1 MRSTARTGVVRR
13 LRGARREQRRARA
26 RWERIAS
33 LLDSSGVRVRGAL
46 LVDGGGGSS
55 LRDAALA
62 DGVLWAA
69 MGDVPA
75 DAHRCIV
82 LVLGVGLVPALLDAL
97 AALPWSSL
105 VFEGAPGQSM
115 ATLDAD
121 LAPLRE
127 RALFRIAG
135 GLDHHDGMGELRPLA
150 VLVREAL

>member
-69 MGDVPA
+69 IGDVPA
-75 DAHRCIV
+75 DAHRCVV
-82 LVLGVGLVPALLDAL
+82 LVLGVGLLPALLDTL
-97 AALPWSSL
+97 AALPWSAL
-105 VFEGAPGQSM
+105 VFEGAPGQAM

-127 RALFRIAG
+127 RAPFRIAG
-135 GLDHHDGMGELRPLA
+135 GLDHRDGMGELRPLA
-150 VLVREAL
+150 VLVREPL